1 MLNPTDRRPSRSRRP
16 RPRPEGLKLGSQPLM
31 LGIVAAV
38 GGLAGS
44 VRSAMDG
51 AGMLQ
56 ILAQLAVGLLGLALA
71 IACVVEYS
79 KK

>member
-1 MLNPTDRRPSRSRRP
+1 
-16 RPRPEGLKLGSQPLM
+16 M

-44 VRSAMDG
+44 LRSAMDG
-51 AGMLQ
+51 AGVLQ

-79 KK
+79 EYSKK

>member
-1 MLNPTDRRPSRSRRP
+1 MGSR
-16 RPRPEGLKLGSQPLM
+16 LLV

-44 VRSAMDG
+44 LRSAMDG
-51 AGMLQ
+51 AGVLQ

-79 KK
+79 EYSKK